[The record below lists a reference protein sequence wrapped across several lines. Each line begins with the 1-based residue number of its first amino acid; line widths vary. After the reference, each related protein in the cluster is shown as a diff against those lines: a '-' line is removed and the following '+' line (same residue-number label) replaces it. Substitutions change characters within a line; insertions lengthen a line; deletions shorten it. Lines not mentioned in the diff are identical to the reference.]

1 MCNLLSPLSS
11 LSPLV
16 FILLCFLLLSF
27 ISTSFHL
34 PLFRHRLDDLASQEA
49 SLRLREQ
56 LLQQEKQLVKNQN
69 EWLCRELQARS
80 EELFQLRKERATF
93 VGDLEGRL
101 ASREQEVC
109 GCVGVSV
116 AVSVAVNVGKGGR
129 LHLYKYGSA

>member
-1 MCNLLSPLSS
+1 MHPFFSPLSL
-11 LSPLV
+11 LSFPLV

-27 ISTSFHL
+27 ISTSPHL

-109 GCVGVSV
+109 GCVGV
-116 AVSVAVNVGKGGR
+116 GKGGEGGGEVT
-129 LHLYKYGSA
+129 LEQVWVSTIL

>member
-1 MCNLLSPLSS
+1 M
-11 LSPLV
+11 
-16 FILLCFLLLSF
+16 
-27 ISTSFHL
+27 
-34 PLFRHRLDDLASQEA
+34 
-49 SLRLREQ
+49 
-56 LLQQEKQLVKNQN
+56 QQEKQLVKNQN

-116 AVSVAVNVGKGGR
+116 GKGGGGEVT
-129 LHLYKYGSA
+129 LVQVWVSTIL